1 MNDADTG
8 NTPSNTPPQSRPAP
22 PPSSVTVARPMI
34 VAILYLLNFAL
45 GFSVL
50 VGLVLAYIWR
60 GEEETLDWERTHYTY
75 LIRTFWI
82 GLVIFVVTM
91 VLWFASFAAM
101 TVGPGM
107 NSPTPG
113 PGMFIGIFAMFGAF
127 IIGAAWFAVRCILSL
142 AKSGSQRPMPRPKT
156 WLF

>member
-1 MNDADTG
+1 MMDDTG
-8 NTPSNTPPQSRPAP
+8 SNDRPARAPQRPAP

-82 GLVIFVVTM
+82 GLAIFVVTV
-91 VLWFASFAAM
+91 VLWFGGFFAMA
-101 TVGPGM
+101 VGPGM
-107 NSPTPG
+107 SSHTPG
-113 PGMFIGIFAMFGAF
+113 PGMFIGMLAMFGAF
-127 IIGAAWFAVRCILSL
+127 IIGAAWFTVRCILSL
-142 AKSGSQRPMPRPKT
+142 AKAGSRRPMPRPKT